1 MRFEIDS
8 RAPSPPSVQ
17 LADQVRF
24 AVAAGRLVVGER
36 LPSVRVL
43 ALEVRVNPNT
53 VSRAWRELARDGVVE
68 TRRGEGVYVAQGGLE
83 LCRALRD
90 ERISER
96 LGRAVAEARSAG
108 LAEDEVRELVHDAL
122 EAWRQVCPERTTPDK
137 QASVSA
143 TEEEEEV
150 SK

>member
-1 MRFEIDS
+1 MRFEIDP
-8 RAPSPPSVQ
+8 RAPSPPSEQ

-43 ALEVRVNPNT
+43 ASEVRVNPNT

-68 TRRGEGVYVAQGGLE
+68 TRRGEGVYVAAGGLE
-83 LCRALRD
+83 VCRALRD
-90 ERISER
+90 ERIAER
-96 LGRAVAEARSAG
+96 LGRAVAEARGAG
-108 LAEDEVRELVHDAL
+108 LGEDEVRELVLGAL
-122 EAWRQVCPERTTPDK
+122 EAWRQVCLVEREK
-137 QASVSA
+137 
-143 TEEEEEV
+143 

>member
-1 MRFEIDS
+1 MPGHAQASGEPLGH
-8 RAPSPPSVQ
+8 RANLLEEACSQGPGVANAPQ
-17 LADQVRF
+17 LEV
-24 AVAAGRLVVGER
+24 
-36 LPSVRVL
+36 VRVL

-68 TRRGEGVYVAQGGLE
+68 TRRGEGGYVAQGGLE

-108 LAEDEVRELVHDAL
+108 LEEDEVRELVHDAL
-122 EAWRQVCPERTTPDK
+122 EAWQQVCPERTTPDK
-137 QASVSA
+137 QASVSV

>member
-1 MRFEIDS
+1 MRFEIDP
-8 RAPSPPSVQ
+8 RAPSPPSEQ

-43 ALEVRVNPNT
+43 ASEVRVNPNT

-68 TRRGEGVYVAQGGLE
+68 TRRGEGVYVAAGGLE
-83 LCRALRD
+83 LCRALSD
-90 ERISER
+90 ERIAER
-96 LGRAVAEARSAG
+96 LGRAVAEARGAG
-108 LAEDEVRELVHDAL
+108 LGEDEVRELVLGAL
-122 EAWRQVCPERTTPDK
+122 EAWRQVYPGDELSPERKP
-137 QASVSA
+137 ASG
-143 TEEEEEV
+143 TGEEEEV

>member
-1 MRFEIDS
+1 MRFEIDP

-24 AVAAGRLVVGER
+24 AVAAGRLVAGER

-43 ALEVRVNPNT
+43 AVEVRVNPNT

-96 LGRAVAEARSAG
+96 LGRAVAEARGGG
-108 LAEDEVRELVHDAL
+108 LDEDEVTELVRAAL
-122 EAWRQVCPERTTPDK
+122 EAWRQVCQGDELSAQRE
-137 QASVSA
+137 SVSE
-143 TEEEEEV
+143 TGEE
-150 SK
+150 